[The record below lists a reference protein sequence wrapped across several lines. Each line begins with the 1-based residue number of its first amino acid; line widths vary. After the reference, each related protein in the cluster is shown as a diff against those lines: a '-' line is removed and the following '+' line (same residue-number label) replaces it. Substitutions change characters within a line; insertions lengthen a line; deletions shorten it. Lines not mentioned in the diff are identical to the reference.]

1 MKERLVKTPLIQI
14 DDGNHVNL
22 YAKLEGNN
30 ITGSMKD
37 RPANLLLERMN
48 IDGSIS
54 EYNGVIESSSGN
66 MAIALASA
74 CKVNHTKFICVTDPN
89 ILPVNLRL
97 LEKLDAYI
105 VMVNE
110 KDDTGGYLKTRLK
123 IVKKMAD
130 ENNLYWVNQYN
141 NPEVVQAYR
150 GLAEEIEQQ
159 TDNVDAI
166 FIPVSSCGCIA
177 GVSQY
182 FAKSNRNPLIVAVDI
197 EGSQIFRTK
206 EVERHIPGV
215 GSSIHPPNV
224 ENSFIDD
231 IIVTKEKN
239 VLSACEELKE
249 KLFFVGGSSGMVYE
263 GYKQYLRKNK
273 QKLLGKKVVMIFAD
287 RGERYI
293 DTLYNNDWFKL
304 INERK

>member
-1 MKERLVKTPLIQI
+1 MKERLIKTPLIQI
-14 DDGNHVNL
+14 KDDKHVNL

-110 KDDTGGYLKTRLK
+110 KDDTGGYLKTRLE

-141 NPEVVQAYR
+141 NPEVVQAYS

-197 EGSQIFRTK
+197 EGSQIFGTK
-206 EVERHIPGV
+206 ENERHIPGA

-224 ENSFIDD
+224 DDAFIDD

-239 VLSACEELKE
+239 VVNACRELKE
-249 KLFFVGGSSGMVYE
+249 KFFFVGGSSGMVYE
-263 GYKQYLRKNK
+263 GYKQYLRKNSH
-273 QKLLGKKVVMIFAD
+273 KLLGKKVVMIFAD
-287 RGERYI
+287 RGDRYI
-293 DTLYNNDWFKL
+293 DTLYSNDWLK
-304 INERK
+304 IIDERK